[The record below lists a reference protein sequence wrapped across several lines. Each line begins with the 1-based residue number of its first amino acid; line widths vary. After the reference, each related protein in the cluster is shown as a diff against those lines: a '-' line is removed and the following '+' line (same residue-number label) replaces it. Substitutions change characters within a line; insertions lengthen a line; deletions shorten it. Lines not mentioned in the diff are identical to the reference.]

1 MKKRN
6 FLILMMILVLG
17 LMAGCSSQ
25 EEVTEEKENSGE
37 VNLYTNRHYDTDE
50 ALYKTFEEETGIKV
64 NVVKGGSDELIE
76 RLDREGKDTQ
86 ADLLITADA
95 GRLYRAKDKGLLKE
109 IKSETLNENVPSN
122 LRDVDNQWTALT
134 IRERVIVYSKDRVDP
149 NDLSDYMSLTEDKW
163 NYKILVRSSSNIY
176 NQSLLASLIEI
187 YGEEKAEQWAKGVVE
202 NMARKPKGNDRAQAT
217 AVVAGEGD
225 LAIMNTYYIG
235 KMINSSNEEE
245 VKVAKNV
252 GIHFPNKT
260 HINISG
266 VGLTKNEENA
276 IKLIEYLTSKKAQS
290 EFANAN
296 YEYPANP
303 SVEASELLKSWG
315 SFETQNIDLTTLGLN
330 NEKAVK
336 IFNTVGW
343 E

>member
-122 LRDVDNQWTALT
+122 LRDADNQWTALT
-134 IRERVIVYSKDRVDP
+134 IRGRVIVYSKDRVDP

-163 NYKILVRSSSNIY
+163 NDKILVRSSSNIY

-187 YGEEKAEQWAKGVVE
+187 HGEEKAENGQ
-202 NMARKPKGNDRAQAT
+202 
-217 AVVAGEGD
+217 
-225 LAIMNTYYIG
+225 
-235 KMINSSNEEE
+235 
-245 VKVAKNV
+245 
-252 GIHFPNKT
+252 
-260 HINISG
+260 
-266 VGLTKNEENA
+266 
-276 IKLIEYLTSKKAQS
+276 KA
-290 EFANAN
+290 
-296 YEYPANP
+296 
-303 SVEASELLKSWG
+303 
-315 SFETQNIDLTTLGLN
+315 
-330 NEKAVK
+330 
-336 IFNTVGW
+336 
-343 E
+343 